1 MAKNVRVT
9 WDLPTTRESGN
20 ELPRGEIAHT
30 IASISLSGSAVF
42 TEMNRF
48 IPSQEQLLFLP
59 DTDTGVWLVRLTVVD
74 TDGRQSKN
82 ADVEFTVPDESA
94 PGTVVNVAVTMD

>member
-20 ELPRGEIAHT
+20 ELPRGEIDYT
-30 IASISLSGSAVF
+30 VASISLTGSGVY

-59 DTDTGVWLVRLTVVD
+59 DTDVGVWTVRLVVVD

-82 ADVEFTVPDESA
+82 ADAEFEVPDESA